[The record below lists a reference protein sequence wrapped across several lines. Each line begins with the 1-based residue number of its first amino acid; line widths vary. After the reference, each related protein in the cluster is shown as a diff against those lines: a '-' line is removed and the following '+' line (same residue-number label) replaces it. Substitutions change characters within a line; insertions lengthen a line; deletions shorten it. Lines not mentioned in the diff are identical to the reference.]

1 MAKRIL
7 LTVLTVFALWS
18 TLDIVIHVKILGPV
32 YQASAELWS
41 PLEAMK
47 PLYIQVALLLS
58 ALVFTTI
65 YAGLIKEKRPG
76 IGLAYGF
83 LWGAANG
90 VSRGFCA
97 YATQPIPYEIVI
109 VWILGTIVEAALA
122 GLVVGYI
129 IKE

>member
-32 YQASAELWS
+32 YQASAELWRA
-41 PLEAMK
+41 PEAMK
-47 PLYIQVALLLS
+47 PLYIHAAVLLS
-58 ALVFTTI
+58 AFVFTTI
-65 YAGLIKEKRPG
+65 YTGFFSDKRPG
-76 IGLAYGF
+76 NGLAYGF

-90 VSRGFCA
+90 VAKGFFT
-97 YATQPIPYEIVI
+97 YATTPVSFDLAVI
-109 VWILGTIVEAALA
+109 WILGAIVEAALA
-122 GLVVGYI
+122 GLLLGYM

>member
-7 LTVLTVFALWS
+7 LTALTVFALWS

-47 PLYIQVALLLS
+47 PLYIQIALLLS

-97 YATQPIPYEIVI
+97 YATQSIPYEIVV